1 MRFSI
6 SSRMSSFYVAS
17 SYSMLTGGGGGGG
30 GGGDTGAVPR
40 GLVGIAP

>member
-1 MRFSI
+1 
-6 SSRMSSFYVAS
+6 MSSFYVAS